1 MNNPI
6 QKLIKEAHRE
16 RQQQA
21 KYHNFS
27 SIEVF
32 IDAPLPDTIDLNN
45 VFLFINE
52 RVPPYI
58 LELVESVRIGKYQK
72 LEDRHINAMYSD
84 GTIYLTNDQA
94 SDDDIVDDIIHELAH
109 AVEEHYGSEL
119 YLNGHIEQEFLGK
132 RKKLERLLRYMDYDT
147 HLYDFENP
155 QYRKKFDFFLLKDV
169 GYDIIESLT
178 IGLFINPYA
187 ATSLREYFAT
197 GFEDYYLNNGDYIR
211 EASPQ
216 LYKVL
221 EELNNME

>member
-1 MNNPI
+1 MNNLI
-6 QKLIKEAHRE
+6 QKLIKENHE
-16 RQQQA
+16 QRQQKV

-32 IDAPLPDTIDLNN
+32 IDDPLPDNIDLNN
-45 VFLFINE
+45 VFSFINS
-52 RVPPYI
+52 RIPPYI
-58 LELVESVRIGKYQK
+58 LELADSVHIGDYPD
-72 LEDRHINAMYSD
+72 LEQRHINAKYSN
-84 GTIYLTNDQA
+84 GAIHLTNDQDN
-94 SDDDIVDDIIHELAH
+94 DDDIIDDIIHELAH

-119 YLNGHIEQEFLGK
+119 YLNGDIEQEFRGK

-155 QYRKKFDFFLLKDV
+155 QYLKKFDFFLLKGV

-211 EASPQ
+211 ETSPQ

>member
-1 MNNPI
+1 MDNPI
-6 QKLIKEAHRE
+6 QKLIEKSHKQ

-32 IDAPLPDTIDLNN
+32 IDDPLPENIDLNN
-45 VFLFINE
+45 VFSFINS
-52 RVPPYI
+52 RIPPYI
-58 LELVESVRIGKYQK
+58 LELVKSVHIGHYRE

-84 GTIYLTNDQA
+84 GTIYITNDQK
-94 SDDDIVDDIIHELAH
+94 SDNDVIDDIIHELAH
-109 AVEEHYGSEL
+109 AVEDHYGKEV
-119 YLNGHIEQEFLGK
+119 YLSGEIEQEFLGK

-155 QYRKKFDFFLLKDV
+155 QYLKKFDFFLLKGV

-187 ATSLREYFAT
+187 VTSLREYFAT
-197 GFEDYYLNNGDYIR
+197 GFEDYYLNNGDNIR
-211 EASPQ
+211 ETSPQ
-216 LYKVL
+216 LYRVL